1 MPNPRAAGFTL
12 SWSKA
17 LSGLCFALLFAAARF
32 RQDLLASLVTAD
44 LNELDKG
51 TPNLCLQEIY
61 LRVVAC
67 HSFSFP
73 NRLNW
78 T

>member
-44 LNELDKG
+44 LNELDKAA
-51 TPNLCLQEIY
+51 PNLCFQEIC
-61 LRVVAC
+61 LRSLHATLFL
-67 HSFSFP
+67 SP
-73 NRLNW
+73 ID
-78 T
+78 